1 MSRILIVTERS
12 TAMGT
17 GLNVSR
23 SARRG
28 VAVVGAALFAVSLS
42 VGGAGSAVAAPT
54 SGPIDSMT
62 DMKGTWWT
70 SLTGFQD
77 GQPVSWQHL
86 LTVRKVLGSAAVAWE
101 QWVDCA
107 VQATEC
113 KAAKEGKFTESNW
126 TAPTRVLMV
135 MNPKG
140 VVYGVGATGTIMLT
154 PGEEGMTAVMLSNG
168 KQDSAAAT
176 SNPTTS
182 AQPPTAPRETVMPSS
197 PSGVSM
203 NFLYAMSGPTTAARR
218 SAAA

>member
-1 MSRILIVTERS
+1 MRTRMNMSRFASR
-12 TAMGT
+12 
-17 GLNVSR
+17 GL
-23 SARRG
+23 
-28 VAVVGAALFAVSLS
+28 AVVGAAVFALT
-42 VGGAGSAVAAPT
+42 VGAVGSAVAAPT
-54 SGPIDSMT
+54 SGPIDSMK
-62 DMKGTWWT
+62 DLKGVWLT
-70 SLTGFQD
+70 SLTGFQE

-154 PGEEGMTAVMLSNG
+154 PDGKGMSAVMLSNG

-176 SNPTTS
+176 SNPTNA
-182 AQPPTAPRETVMPSS
+182 AQSRTLPSS
-197 PSGVSM
+197 PPFGDGFVVGGAYAVGGQMVVSTNFFPASG
-203 NFLYAMSGPTTAARR
+203 
-218 SAAA
+218 